1 MKIST
6 TQLRELILE
15 EINSFLKEETE
26 QQQRTTAIGQI
37 SGILSR
43 LHNTNINAQDVLN
56 SSKEKYENE
65 VATQKP
71 KSMSSDDMSTADP
84 IGNRK
89 EKKWSDADHD
99 KQEKIAQGLAKDNPD
114 MPKDE
119 KMAIA
124 GAQVN
129 REKRKRNK

>member
-1 MKIST
+1 MKIT
-6 TQLRELILE
+6 AAQLRQLIIE
-15 EINSFLKEETE
+15 EVSSFLTEETE
-26 QQQRTTAIGQI
+26 EQQRTTAIGQI

-84 IGNRK
+84 IGEVYS
-89 EKKWSDADHD
+89 EKQRQWACAQEDSKFDEMCADT
-99 KQEKIAQGLAKDNPD
+99 
-114 MPKDE
+114 
-119 KMAIA
+119 AIS
-124 GAQVN
+124 
-129 REKRKRNK
+129 KKKKKKNK